1 MALMVTAA
9 KALAGLSWLSLK
21 PKSAALKVWLPSSA
35 MVIVVSVPAG
45 ASLTELTVTV
55 TLATLLSSDR
65 RRWPCSVNESG
76 PL

>member
-1 MALMVTAA
+1 MALILTAA

-21 PKSAALKVWLPSSA
+21 PKSAGLKVWLPSSA

-55 TLATLLSSDR
+55 TLATLLSRS
-65 RRWPCSVNESG
+65 PS
-76 PL
+76 LAL